1 MKVELSPQWQE
12 FIRRKLESG
21 DYSSADEVL
30 AAALLALEGQDAGD
44 FRPGELD
51 ALLDEGERSLAEGGG
66 RFADDVFDALKRR
79 RHARRDEE

>member
-21 DYSSADEVL
+21 DYSSADEVI

-44 FRPGELD
+44 FQPGELD
-51 ALLDEGERSLAEGGG
+51 ALLDEGERSLTEGGA
-66 RFADDVFDALKRR
+66 RSADDVFDALKRR
-79 RHARRDEE
+79 GHARRDGE